1 MTHARKYDLRWLTAQ
16 TRSLCNET
24 NAPVR
29 LRMLCMWAHQA
40 RSVNIYMLAMKMAQG
55 SFMEAVQVGAP
66 SPIGQPMHSCRENC
80 AWVRHSLNPQ
90 QAVCLGS
97 IVWRRRA
104 PRRATGS
111 ASHSGVHC
119 CTGDDFSFADGCA
132 PGAGSARLPKGLA
145 CSREP
150 VVALPARGDRLRR
163 TASVC
168 GGQMAPWARTWC
180 RTGHH
185 SGVGC

>member
-1 MTHARKYDLRWLTAQ
+1 
-16 TRSLCNET
+16 
-24 NAPVR
+24 
-29 LRMLCMWAHQA
+29 
-40 RSVNIYMLAMKMAQG
+40 MKMAHG

-66 SPIGQPMHSCRENC
+66 SPIGQQMHSCRENC

-90 QAVCLGS
+90 QAVWLNS

-111 ASHSGVHC
+111 ASQSGVHC
-119 CTGDDFSFADGCA
+119 CTGDDFSFADGCS
-132 PGAGSARLPKGLA
+132 PPPQARAALDCPNGLA

-150 VVALPARGDRLRR
+150 VVAFPSTGDRLRR